1 MQLSIIIPVYNVED
15 TLSRCVESVLSQ
27 SFTDYEVILVDDGA
41 TDGSPRLVDKYAE
54 KDARIKAIHQPNQGL
69 SAARNTGIDRS
80 TGKYLTFIDSDDF
93 IETDTLSQLM
103 SLLAQHP
110 TWDMIEYSVMERY
123 GSKQQNHLCLPNK
136 VYSNMNEY
144 WLTGKAYLHSYAC
157 NKVYKRELF
166 DKVRFPKGKT
176 FEDVFTLPKILKE
189 ATQVAT
195 ISIGTYYY
203 CFNDKGITQN
213 ANGTDLTNLL
223 NAHLDYIKDTQNI
236 DAAYYAHLLN
246 IQMDVYETTHSTPI
260 LPILP
265 FKNTLKLRL
274 LHILGLK
281 QLCKLNELIHRVM
294 RLIH

>member
-203 CFNDKGITQN
+203 CFNDKGITQKCKWN
-213 ANGTDLTNLL
+213 RPYQFAQCAFGLYKRYTKYRCCVLCSLAQHSDGRVRNYTQHTYTP
-223 NAHLDYIKDTQNI
+223 YIT
-236 DAAYYAHLLN
+236 
-246 IQMDVYETTHSTPI
+246 
-260 LPILP
+260 
-265 FKNTLKLRL
+265 F
-274 LHILGLK
+274 
-281 QLCKLNELIHRVM
+281 
-294 RLIH
+294 